1 MRRELSLDSSLIFDG
16 ARTLTPKGMTVLRRL
31 CASAIVVAAL
41 APVFIGLFAGTH
53 VGALILP
60 TRRPSLLLVVGAAPG
75 CGQDCVGRDFSNTD
89 LSGQNLANVN
99 FLNANLSNA
108 NLSNANLSGSNLI
121 GANLTGAQTSGVT
134 WSNSTC
140 PDGSAANTD
149 GTWHHVV
156 ATVGPAG
163 QRLYVDGVL
172 AASNATA
179 SGSGFPSYF
188 HFGGPV
194 DANNGTTQNSARIAQ
209 AAVFPNQLSQAQ
221 ISSLYNVRASST
233 GLSNLVNSMNPILY
247 LPLNNGTTNS
257 AGGSVGNG
265 AVSGFAGGTA
275 QPSTTLG
282 PARSGSYLFTNSK
295 VSSVNPYTLTN
306 SSAYSVSFWFQA
318 DSTYQRLERVSNSQ
332 VIGQGIWTTEIAYN
346 SGGSGLLGLWQW
358 NANLGQSSYVQSTMS
373 FAPSSTPSCVANLA
387 ASMNG
392 TFVGPGA
399 DLQNVNFGT
408 ADLSNRDLS
417 WTNISGAD
425 LSNANLT
432 GVIASNVT
440 SSSATQLPVGWSVNN
455 GYLVGPGANL
465 SNADLTGMDLSG
477 ANVSNANLSG
487 ATFSGTTL
495 RYANVTSANFS
506 STSLSGLV
514 TGGLIG
520 TAATLPTG
528 WTQQSGFFLG
538 QNANLTGANLAGIDL
553 SGLNLSGVSLR
564 NAVLTNVNLTNVN
577 LSNANLT
584 NTKLSG
590 VNLSSANLGGATVSG
605 MTGTSLTANGQ
616 TTFPSN
622 TFKVVGGVLVGPG
635 VNLRNLNLSNL
646 NLSNANLSGATLT
659 GANVS
664 GANLAGAV
672 LTGVTSGSLLA
683 SPMPTLP
690 SGWTIAGGY
699 LFGPGATLT
708 NLSVSPPK
716 TTISSVALTA
726 TSTSLNVASAAVF
739 PVSGTFS
746 VQIDDEI
753 INVTAGAGSTTWTI
767 SRGSSGTIAA
777 SHDIGSSVVQT
788 TGLNLSNANLSN
800 VNLTGANLAY
810 ANLSD
815 ANLQGANLT
824 NANLTGTRMNSGT
837 NLSGTVLAGA
847 TMRAGNFDGV
857 NFSNVVLVGA
867 VGATT
872 VTGVN
877 FANATLTNAALGS
890 LNFASSNISG
900 IRSGGTGGSPVLP
913 SGWFLSQG
921 YLIGPSANLSGLNLT
936 GVSFAGITGLTG
948 INLQNSNLTNVN
960 FSNASLLGFNL
971 AGTNLTGTNFT
982 NANLSGIFSGSISAT
997 VAPSL
1002 PTGWTLTNGYLIG
1015 PGADLSRASLAGV
1028 NLSNRALNTTKFAN
1042 ATLTNAN
1049 LSGAVLTSSVLTG
1062 ANLSNANL
1070 SSAWLKNANLTSA
1083 NLNGANLSN
1092 ASLLGATLTSANFSN
1107 ATLTNLASGSLVSTS
1122 APTFPSG
1129 WGLLGGYILGP
1140 SADLTNAN
1148 LTNANFGTFNL
1159 SSATLTGV
1167 RTGSASGSPTLP
1179 SGYRMIGG
1187 YFVGPGVNLTNANLG
1202 GQNLGSLRLNGTVL
1216 TGASLGGAN
1225 LSANN
1230 LNGIVTGSL
1239 TSTPTLPS
1247 GYSVKGGYLVGPGV
1261 NLTNA
1266 NLGTANLTNVNLQGS
1281 TLSGTNLSNTTL
1293 TGVVSGA
1300 VTGFPQLPSG
1310 WTISNG
1316 YLIGRGANLNGATL
1330 SGVDVNGFDLTGTN
1344 FTNAQ
1349 LQGANFTNA
1358 VLTNAAMSGAN
1369 LGPIPVT
1376 TTLTAAINNSQGSI
1390 TVNSSSGFPSRG
1402 TFVIQVDSEKITVTA
1417 GNGTTS
1423 WTVTR
1428 GQYATSP
1435 AGHSNG
1441 STISLQQAGANLT
1454 GATLTG
1460 TNLANATLNGVT
1472 SSGIISGAQPTLPAN
1487 WTLIQ
1492 GGFLIGPGSNLS
1504 RATMTG
1510 LNLSGVNFSGAILVG
1525 ANLSNSNMSNS
1536 NLSNAYLTS
1545 AVVNGTNLTGANLSG
1560 LASGGLTGSPT
1571 LPSGYILANGFI
1583 LGQNLDLRGA
1593 ILQNQNLNGVNLSN
1607 SNLSG
1612 ANLNGSTLTSS
1623 TTLTNTNLS
1632 TASLQSV
1639 NLSGANLS
1647 SVNVS
1652 GTSFFGANLSSATL
1666 GSSTTVSNSTSFANA
1681 NFFGATINGLNLAVV
1696 GSSNLS
1702 GLMSGS
1708 ISGTPS
1714 LPSGWWTTPGGGY
1727 LVGPGANLQS
1737 ASLQSLTFSSPNFSN
1752 VDLHNASFFGS
1763 ILPNANFANADMT
1776 GTNLSGAN
1784 LRNADL
1790 SNASVSSVDLSYA
1803 SISGIK
1809 LPSSV
1814 TQLYTTGINF
1824 CTSNYTFSASSQT
1837 WSGPCSSWN
1846 VSAQLPSNW
1855 RIFDGGASNDRSFLA
1870 GPGASLYGADLSNWN
1885 MSGVALDN
1893 VSSGFLKACPSALPA
1908 NWVCRSVGT
1917 KSDFTANDG
1926 TNNDYWLIGP
1936 NVDLSSQD
1944 FTQLTNPS
1952 LRDVHASGANMAGSD
1967 FSTTDLT
1974 GIDLGNGA
1982 NLTNTNING
1991 ANLTAS
1997 YIHDLSSWTGLQMP
2011 GGYSIFTRAGNRS
2024 NGPANVL
2031 MGPIVSFYYM
2041 DLSNWDLT
2049 GANMP
2054 GAFFEGTNLTGANL
2068 TNANLNGA
2076 NLGNATLT
2084 NANLTNTAM
2093 GMAVEGGYSRF
2104 TLNWG
2109 STQTSNYLQAPLDT
2123 TCPPGYVI
2131 GQVSSGKNNSI
2142 PGLEALG
2149 FNCVPVTSQGSTGS
2163 SGIQHV
2169 DVLAN
2174 YSMGQWWAYCPS
2186 GQAAIGLESHFDNNR
2201 VQNVGPICASF
2212 PTGSNASAVQ
2222 MPLTNDGLKDGTYG
2236 KYANASFIC
2245 PAGQW
2250 LVGVQAQTDNPT
2262 GAVYMLNQAICETWN
2277 QVSAGGLVSG
2287 GIVGMPKLSPGWTVA
2302 NGYLVGP
2309 GVNLQ
2314 NVNLSGTN
2322 LTGVNFGNAN
2332 LQGTNLSNAT
2342 LDYVSSNGVTGNP
2355 TLSWPFGIR
2364 NGYLLGTKVSLM
2376 GADLHGLDLSNWY
2389 MPGASIVNANLQG
2402 VNLQRATLW
2411 NTFFGHYSTSVD
2423 NLNLYGTNLSNADM
2437 SFHNYDSVNLSSAN
2451 CTGSKFINTR
2461 INGGSNR
2468 GVGGSYVFNNT
2479 NFTNA
2484 TIAKSTLTGNL
2495 STVDFTGNTSYGN
2508 TFQQWLLFPSAWNYG
2523 NGTIR
2528 R

>member
-1 MRRELSLDSSLIFDG
+1 L
-16 ARTLTPKGMTVLRRL
+16 
-31 CASAIVVAAL
+31 
-41 APVFIGLFAGTH
+41 
-53 VGALILP
+53 
-60 TRRPSLLLVVGAAPG
+60 
-75 CGQDCVGRDFSNTD
+75 
-89 LSGQNLANVN
+89 
-99 FLNANLSNA
+99 
-108 NLSNANLSGSNLI
+108 
-121 GANLTGAQTSGVT
+121 
-134 WSNSTC
+134 
-140 PDGSAANTD
+140 
-149 GTWHHVV
+149 
-156 ATVGPAG
+156 
-163 QRLYVDGVL
+163 
-172 AASNATA
+172 
-179 SGSGFPSYF
+179 
-188 HFGGPV
+188 
-194 DANNGTTQNSARIAQ
+194 
-209 AAVFPNQLSQAQ
+209 
-221 ISSLYNVRASST
+221 
-233 GLSNLVNSMNPILY
+233 
-247 LPLNNGTTNS
+247 
-257 AGGSVGNG
+257 
-265 AVSGFAGGTA
+265 
-275 QPSTTLG
+275 
-282 PARSGSYLFTNSK
+282 
-295 VSSVNPYTLTN
+295 
-306 SSAYSVSFWFQA
+306 
-318 DSTYQRLERVSNSQ
+318 
-332 VIGQGIWTTEIAYN
+332 
-346 SGGSGLLGLWQW
+346 
-358 NANLGQSSYVQSTMS
+358 
-373 FAPSSTPSCVANLA
+373 
-387 ASMNG
+387 
-392 TFVGPGA
+392 
-399 DLQNVNFGT
+399 
-408 ADLSNRDLS
+408 
-417 WTNISGAD
+417 
-425 LSNANLT
+425 
-432 GVIASNVT
+432 
-440 SSSATQLPVGWSVNN
+440 
-455 GYLVGPGANL
+455 
-465 SNADLTGMDLSG
+465 
-477 ANVSNANLSG
+477 
-487 ATFSGTTL
+487 
-495 RYANVTSANFS
+495 
-506 STSLSGLV
+506 
-514 TGGLIG
+514 
-520 TAATLPTG
+520 
-528 WTQQSGFFLG
+528 FLG
-538 QNANLTGANLAGIDL
+538 QNANLTGVNLTGTDL
-553 SGLNLSGVSLR
+553 TGLNLSGASLR

-577 LSNANLT
+577 LSSANLT

-590 VNLSSANLGGATVSG
+590 VNLTSANLTGATATG
-605 MTGTSLTANGQ
+605 ITGTSLTANGQ
-616 TTFPSN
+616 TTFPSSSW
-622 TFKVVGGVLVGPG
+622 KIVGGVLVGPG
-635 VNLRNLNLSNL
+635 ANLKNINLSNL
-646 NLSNANLSGATLT
+646 NLSNANLTGTTLT
-659 GANVS
+659 GANIS
-664 GANLAGAV
+664 GTNFSGAV
-672 LTGVTSGSLLA
+672 LTNVLSGSLQSSTL
-683 SPMPTLP
+683 PTLP
-690 SGWTIAGGY
+690 SGWTVAGGY
-699 LFGPGATLT
+699 LIGRYA
-708 NLSVSPPK
+708 NLSNFSVSPPK
-716 TTISSVALTA
+716 TAISTAALSA
-726 TSTSLNVASAAVF
+726 SSTSVKVASASAF
-739 PVSGTFS
+739 PQSGTFS
-746 VQIDDEI
+746 IQIDDEI
-753 INVTAGAGSTTWTI
+753 MNVTTGAGSTTWTI
-767 SRGSSGTIAA
+767 SRGASGTTAVP
-777 SHDIGSSVVQT
+777 HDIGTAIFQT
-788 TGLNLSNANLSN
+788 TGLNLSNVDLRD
-800 VNLTGANLAY
+800 VNLTGTNLAY
-810 ANLSD
+810 SNLSD

-824 NANLTGTRMNSGT
+824 NANLTGAKMNAGT
-837 NLSGTVLAGA
+837 NLYGTVLAGA
-847 TMRAGNFDGV
+847 TMRGGNFDRV
-857 NFSNVVLVGA
+857 NFSNVVLTATVGTA
-867 VGATT
+867 TVNGA
-872 VTGVN
+872 N
-877 FANATLTNAALGS
+877 FANATLSNANLGS
-890 LNFASSNISG
+890 LNLGSSSISG
-900 IRSGGTGGSPVLP
+900 VRSGGTGGTPVLP

-921 YLIGPSANLSGLNLT
+921 YLVGPSANLSGLNLT

-982 NANLSGIFSGSISAT
+982 NANLNGIISGSITAT
-997 VAPSL
+997 VAPTL

-1015 PGADLSRASLAGV
+1015 PGADLTGASLAGV

-1049 LSGAVLTSSVLTG
+1049 LSGAVLTSGVFTS

-1070 SSAWLKNANLTSA
+1070 SNAWLKNANLTSA
-1083 NLNGANLSN
+1083 TLNGANLSN
-1092 ASLLGATLTSANFSN
+1092 VSLLGATLTSASFSN
-1107 ATLTNLASGSLVSTS
+1107 ATLTKVASGSLVSTA

-1129 WGLLGGYILGP
+1129 WGLVGGYILGP

-1148 LTNANFGTFNL
+1148 LANANFGTFNL

-1167 RTGSASGSPTLP
+1167 QTGAANGSPTLP

-1187 YFVGPGVNLTNANLG
+1187 YLVGPGVNLTNANLG
-1202 GQNLGSLRLNGTVL
+1202 GQNLGSLSLNGTVL

-1230 LNGIVTGSL
+1230 LSGIVTGSL
-1239 TSTPTLPS
+1239 TSTPSLPS
-1247 GYSVKGGYLVGPGV
+1247 GYSVKGGYIVGQGV

-1293 TGVVSGA
+1293 TGVISGSVS
-1300 VTGFPQLPSG
+1300 GFPQLPSG

-1316 YLIGRGANLNGATL
+1316 YLIGKGANLNGATL

-1349 LQGANFTNA
+1349 LQGVNFTNA
-1358 VLTNAAMSGAN
+1358 NLTNAAMSGAN

-1376 TTLTAAINNSQGSI
+1376 TTLTGAINNSQGTI
-1390 TVNSSSGFPSRG
+1390 TVNSSTGFPSRG

-1472 SSGIISGAQPTLPAN
+1472 SSGIISGAQPTLPSN
-1487 WTLIQ
+1487 WTLIP

-1510 LNLSGVNFSGAILVG
+1510 LNLSGVNFSGVILVG

-1545 AVVNGTNLTGANLSG
+1545 AVVEGTNLTGANLTG
-1560 LASGGLTGSPT
+1560 LASGGLMGSPT

-1647 SVNVS
+1647 SVNFS
-1652 GTSFFGANLSSATL
+1652 GTIFFGANLSSATL
-1666 GSSTTVSNSTSFANA
+1666 SSSTTVSNSTSFANA

-1727 LVGPGANLQS
+1727 LVGPGANLEN

-1776 GTNLSGAN
+1776 GTNLSGTN

-1803 SISGIK
+1803 SIPGIK

-1824 CTSNYTFSASSQT
+1824 CTSNYTFSSSSQT
-1837 WSGPCSSWN
+1837 WSGSCSSTN

-1855 RIFDGGASNDRSFLA
+1855 RIFDGGASSDRSFLA

-1885 MSGVALDN
+1885 LSGVALDS

-1917 KSDFTANDG
+1917 KSDFTAKDG

-2011 GGYSIFTRAGNRS
+2011 GGYSVFSRPGNRN

-2076 NLGNATLT
+2076 NLGRATLT

-2109 STQTSNYLQAPLDT
+2109 STQTTNYLQAPLDA

-2149 FNCVPVTSQGSTGS
+2149 FNCVPVTSQGNTGS

-2212 PTGSNASAVQ
+2212 PTGSNASAVP
-2222 MPLTNDGLKDGTYG
+2222 MPLTNDGLKGGTYG

-2245 PAGQW
+2245 PTGQW
-2250 LVGVQAQTDNPT
+2250 LVGVQAQTDTPT
-2262 GAVYMLNQAICETWN
+2262 GAVFMLNQAICETWN

-2287 GIVGMPKLSPGWTVA
+2287 GIVGTPKLSPGWTVA

-2332 LQGTNLSNAT
+2332 LQGTNLTNAT

-2376 GADLHGLDLSNWY
+2376 GADLHGLDLSYWY

-2402 VNLQRATLW
+2402 VNLQFATLW
-2411 NTFFGHYSTSVD
+2411 STFFGHYSTSVN

-2437 SFHNYDSVNLSSAN
+2437 SFHDYDSVNLSTAN

-2461 INGGSNR
+2461 INGGTNR

-2479 NFTNA
+2479 NMTNA

-2523 NGTIR
+2523 NGAIYR
-2528 R
+2528 